1 MTIKILSASLVIV
14 CAAIGAAGQARNQT
28 KELNALVENERA
40 FSRMSEEQGIRESF
54 TEFIAD
60 DGILFRPGPVTGK
73 KWMQE
78 HPLPPSD
85 KRPVLTWQPN
95 FAGISR
101 AGDMGYTTG
110 PWQYKSDRKDAK
122 PAAFGDFMT
131 VWKKQADGRWK
142 FAIDLGVSHP
152 EPKTA
157 TAAWR
162 PPAMPKSS
170 RFRRV
175 DVAAARES
183 LLRTERA
190 FATASSEQGAVGALL
205 LFAAS
210 DVRVFRHD
218 KMPFVGRKSAV
229 TAMAPLSREWTWT
242 PAFADVSISGDLGYS
257 YGTYELREKTGNRS
271 LVETGNYLRV
281 WKKVSGAWAMVIDV
295 ADPQPIEKK
304 SN

>member
-1 MTIKILSASLVIV
+1 MPIKILSASLVIICTV
-14 CAAIGAAGQARNQT
+14 MAAAGQASGQN
-28 KELNALVENERA
+28 KELNSLVENERA
-40 FSRMSEEQGIRESF
+40 FSRMSEEKGIRESF

-78 HPLPPSD
+78 HPLPPSE

-152 EPKTA
+152 EPKA
-157 TAAWR
+157 AIGAWR
-162 PPAMPKSS
+162 PPVMPKSARS
-170 RFRRV
+170 RRV
-175 DVAAARES
+175 DVAAGRES
-183 LLRTERA
+183 LLRTERE
-190 FATASSEQGAVGALL
+190 FSKASSEQGAVGALL
-205 LFAAS
+205 LYAAS
-210 DVRVFRHD
+210 DVRVFRNE
-218 KMPFVGRKSAV
+218 KMPFVGRKAAV
-229 TAMAPLSREWTWT
+229 TAMAPLSREWIWT
-242 PAFADVSISGDLGYS
+242 PTFADVSISGDLGYS
-257 YGTYELREKTGNRS
+257 YGTYELHEKQAKDS

-281 WKKVSGAWAMVIDV
+281 WKKINGAWAMIIDV
-295 ADPQPIEKK
+295 ADPQPLQKK
-304 SN
+304 N

>member
-14 CAAIGAAGQARNQT
+14 CAVLCAAGQARNQS
-28 KELNALVENERA
+28 KDLNALVENERA
-40 FSRMSEEQGIRESF
+40 FSRMSEEKGIRESF

-60 DGILFRPGPVTGK
+60 DGVLFRPGPVTGK

-95 FAGISR
+95 FAAISR

-110 PWQYKSDRKDAK
+110 PWQYKSDSKDAK
-122 PAAFGDFMT
+122 PVAFGDFMT

-142 FAIDLGVSHP
+142 FAIDLGVAHS

-157 TAAWR
+157 MAAWR
-162 PPAMPKSS
+162 PPSMPKSA

-183 LLRTERA
+183 LLRTERD
-190 FATASSEQGAVGALL
+190 FSKASSEQGAVGALL
-205 LFAAS
+205 LYAAS
-210 DVRVFRHD
+210 DVRVLRNG
-218 KMPFVGRKSAV
+218 KMPYVGRKSAV
-229 TAMAPLSREWTWT
+229 KAMSPLSREWTWT
-242 PAFADVSISGDLGYS
+242 PAFADVSISGDMGYS
-257 YGTYELREKTGNRS
+257 YGTYELREKTGNRA

-281 WKKVSGAWAMVIDV
+281 WKKTEGAWAMVIDV
-295 ADPQPIEKK
+295 ADPLPLEKK
-304 SN
+304 N